1 VQIRELVEN
10 IVRAL
15 VDSPEQVCVGE
26 IEATH
31 MRVLEIKVAKQDVGY
46 LLGKKGKNI
55 DALRVIVAGAGKGK
69 RCMVEIVG
77 EGRPE
82 PPRICRGKIKR
93 LFEDRN
99 YGFIETD
106 DGRAVYFDGSSLKGI
121 RIGSLSPY
129 QPVEIEVEEGP
140 RGLRAISIVPLA
152 AKDGW
157 GD

>member
-1 VQIRELVEN
+1 MKELIER

-15 VDSPEQVCVGE
+15 VDSPGE
-26 IEATH
+26 VEVHEINGIN
-31 MRVLEIKVAKQDVGY
+31 VKLLQIKVSKPDVAY
-46 LLGKKGKNI
+46 LIGKKGKNI
-55 DALRVIVAGAGKGK
+55 NALREIVSAAGKGK
-69 RCMVEIVG
+69 RCMVELLG
-77 EGRPE
+77 EGSSKPR
-82 PPRICRGKIKR
+82 RICSGRIKS